1 MFLGYRP
8 ICQAELP
15 ETFCYILLVGTSEE
29 AAAGGSQRK
38 TIADVAA
45 SAGVSSATVSKVLTG
60 RHQVSTDVRDRVESA
75 VRQVGYVRRT
85 TRMADS
91 RDGLIQLVVKSLRS
105 PFLLGI
111 LDGVQAS
118 ANGVGASLIVTNT
131 SVGDPDAW
139 QRIHRDYPAA
149 LMGSIVVSPDSGHQ
163 SVMASVGTRPVVI
176 IEPRLPSIDGIA
188 TVSTANWSG
197 GMSAMEHLLE
207 LGHTRI
213 GMIAGGVNSLFSKA
227 RHGAYLASLN
237 AAGIPALPELQ
248 AHGDFT
254 VASGERLGAE
264 MLDLPTP
271 PTAIF
276 AGNDEQAL
284 GVLIAA
290 RARGI
295 RVPDDLSVV
304 GFDDV
309 PESVWT
315 YPALTTVRQP
325 LTEMSRLAVQLL
337 STSIESE
344 STPRSVEVATD
355 LIVRQSTQKL
365 YR

>member
-1 MFLGYRP
+1 MS
-8 ICQAELP
+8 
-15 ETFCYILLVGTSEE
+15 TSEE
-29 AAAGGSQRK
+29 SASAGSQRK
-38 TIADVAA
+38 TIADVASA
-45 SAGVSSATVSKVLTG
+45 AGVSSATVSKVLTG
-60 RHQVSTDVRDRVESA
+60 RHQVSAEIRDRVESA
-75 VRQVGYVRRT
+75 VRQVGYVRRM
-85 TRMADS
+85 TRMVDS
-91 RDGLIQLVVKSLRS
+91 RDDLIQLVVKSLRS

-118 ANGVGASLIVTNT
+118 ASSVGASLIVTNT
-131 SVGDPDAW
+131 SVGDPNAW

-149 LMGSIVVSPDSGHQ
+149 LVGSIVVSPESGVHQ
-163 SVMASVGTRPVVI
+163 SVMASVGMRPVVV
-176 IEPRLPSIDGIA
+176 IEPRMPSIDGIA
-188 TVSTANWSG
+188 SVSTANWSG
-197 GMSAMEHLLE
+197 GLSAMEHLLD

-227 RHGAYLASLN
+227 RHGAYLAALN
-237 AAGIPALPELQ
+237 AAGIAALPELQ

-254 VASGERLGAE
+254 VASGERLGGE

-284 GVLIAA
+284 GLLIAA
-290 RARGI
+290 RERGV
-295 RVPDDLSVV
+295 RVPEDLSVV

-325 LTEMSRLAVQLL
+325 LAEMSRLAVQLL
-337 STSIESE
+337 ATSVESE
-344 STPRSVEVATD
+344 DTPRSVEVATD
-355 LIVRQSTQKL
+355 LIIRQST
-365 YR
+365 RAHSSRSR